1 MADQE
6 RNFRTHYYEK
16 VGFRAVEEKKSI
28 EILLKEQPIKQE
40 KLIQFCLRFGV
51 PAMYRIYVWKIIL
64 GILPVNQSNQEYVWD
79 HREAHVEDLEKAT
92 ILLAPHS
99 IHAPKEYKMLQMK
112 LIDEGL
118 LPVEEVNQDDVNERD
133 NIFLSIAGAVNSL
146 VSSDVDLFWISTRFY
161 KHISQSFYSSMQ
173 QFPDYM
179 MQCLKKEEQGLRLYQ
194 HLNDH
199 HVLTALPLMEW
210 FHTCYANV
218 LPETALERI
227 WDRVLGGSSAILI
240 YIAVAIF
247 LVLRRPL
254 LALQSTQEMV
264 NYLKQI
270 PEDCGDRIVNEAL
283 DLLHKNAGQF
293 PIKPDSPANE
303 SGRNSAK
310 SLSDGGLS
318 KPPHVKSRQGSI
330 DGNADKSLRSM
341 IDSRS
346 VLADFGRKS
355 PGDKNV

>member
-28 EILLKEQPIKQE
+28 EILLKEHPIKKE

-64 GILPVNQSNQEYVWD
+64 GILPVNQSNQEYVWN
-79 HREAHVEDLEKAT
+79 HRVAHVEDLEKAT

-99 IHAPKEYKMLQMK
+99 MNAPKEYKMLQMK

-118 LPVEEVNQDDVNERD
+118 LPVEEDVNERD
-133 NIFLSIAGAVNSL
+133 NIFLSIAEAVNSL

-161 KHISQSFYSSMQ
+161 NHVCQTLHPSMQ

-179 MQCLKKEEQGLRLYQ
+179 TQCLKKEEQGQRLYQ

-199 HVLTALPLMEW
+199 QVLTALPLMEW

-218 LPETALERI
+218 LPETALERV
-227 WDRVLGGSSAILI
+227 WDRVVGGSSAILI

-254 LALQSTQEMV
+254 LALQSAQEMV

-293 PIKPDSPANE
+293 PIKPDSPAND

-310 SLSDGGLS
+310 SLSDSGIN
-318 KPPHVKSRQGSI
+318 KPLHAKSRQGSI

-341 IDSRS
+341 IDSRHL
-346 VLADFGRKS
+346 LADIGRKS